1 MTNIRDLSQSML
13 MNELQVNIK
22 ERRKKLGITLKQL
35 AEQIGVSSSY
45 LSQVETGK
53 VMPSMLSLKKI
64 ADTLHTTIGV
74 LVGENKTENDAIVI
88 RQNQRKKLN
97 DYETSMVVQ
106 FLTNPHPDKLME
118 PMIMQLK
125 EFSENDEKVKKIRY
139 QHFGQEF
146 VLVLKGRIQLFVG
159 SEEYVL
165 EEGDNAY
172 FNCGIPHAFWNIN
185 EGISEV
191 LSINAP
197 PSF

>member
-1 MTNIRDLSQSML
+1 MT
-13 MNELQVNIK
+13 ELQLNIK

-35 AEQIGVSSSY
+35 AELAGVSSSY

-53 VMPSMLSLKKI
+53 VMPSMLSLKRI
-64 ADTLHTTIGV
+64 ADALHTTIGV
-74 LVGENKTENDAIVI
+74 LVGEDRMESDAIVI
-88 RQNQRKKLN
+88 RRNERKKLH
-97 DYETSMVVQ
+97 DYETSMLVQ
-106 FLTNPHPDKLME
+106 FLTYPQPDKLME
-118 PMIMQLK
+118 PMIMHLK
-125 EFSENDEKVKKIRY
+125 ELSENEEKVKKIRY

-159 SEEYVL
+159 NEEYVL

-185 EGISEV
+185 EGVSEV